1 MAGDTVPLELDDEI
15 HEAIASAFD
24 SGNILTVAYN
34 GDDGWPHVSRRGSAQ
49 VFGPQQ
55 MALWVRKREDGLARA
70 MGERP
75 EITLFYVDLVERG
88 VAYTFY
94 GRGIVSEESDV
105 TDQVWTAT
113 PQREQAQ
120 DPDRRGVA
128 LVVELD
134 RVVAQGI
141 KPERNFVMARTA
153 T

>member
-1 MAGDTVPLELDDEI
+1 
-15 HEAIASAFD
+15 
-24 SGNILTVAYN
+24 
-34 GDDGWPHVSRRGSAQ
+34 
-49 VFGPQQ
+49 
-55 MALWVRKREDGLARA
+55 
-70 MGERP
+70 MGARP

-88 VAYTFY
+88 VVYTFY
-94 GRGIVSEESDV
+94 GHGFVSDDADV

-128 LVVELD
+128 LIVELE

-141 KPERNFVMARTA
+141 RPERNFVMARAA

>member
-1 MAGDTVPLELDDEI
+1 
-15 HEAIASAFD
+15 
-24 SGNILTVAYN
+24 
-34 GDDGWPHVSRRGSAQ
+34 
-49 VFGPQQ
+49 
-55 MALWVRKREDGLARA
+55 
-70 MGERP
+70 MGARP

-88 VAYTFY
+88 VVYTFY
-94 GRGIVSEESDV
+94 GRGIVSHDADV

-128 LVVELD
+128 LIVELQ

-141 KPERNFVMARTA
+141 RPERNFVMARAA